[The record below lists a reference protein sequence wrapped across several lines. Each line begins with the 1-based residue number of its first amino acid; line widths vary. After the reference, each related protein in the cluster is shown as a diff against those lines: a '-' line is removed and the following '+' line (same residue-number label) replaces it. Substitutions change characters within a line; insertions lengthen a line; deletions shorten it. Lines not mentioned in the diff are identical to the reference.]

1 MSVGDQDL
9 YVMMNV
15 NGVAGSTK
23 DPGLSSRLPRLVTLD
38 DLNPGQVSSVLTLS
52 YLCNNV
58 TSLDFVHYAENFH
71 NKYAEIRLRNCRVYA
86 QIQSEL

>member
-23 DPGLSSRLPRLVTLD
+23 KPGISSRLPILVTLD
-38 DLNPGQVSSVLTLS
+38 DLNPGQVRIAVQCLGISLLTADHVMVNL
-52 YLCNNV
+52 
-58 TSLDFVHYAENFH
+58 
-71 NKYAEIRLRNCRVYA
+71 
-86 QIQSEL
+86 

>member
-23 DPGLSSRLPRLVTLD
+23 EPGISSRLPILVTLD
-38 DLNPGQVSSVLTLS
+38 DLNPGQVRIAVPGYQPPDSWP
-52 YLCNNV
+52 C
-58 TSLDFVHYAENFH
+58 EG
-71 NKYAEIRLRNCRVYA
+71 
-86 QIQSEL
+86 